1 MNLESLAIS
10 GQSERESNR
19 ASENNYADQIE
30 ALQEAFDDGGFE
42 DMMEQWNSFDESM
55 QGSIADTWPELIQA
69 MYEAQKA
76 SEDYADAQRK
86 AAEAGETLSENS
98 DEAKALERAYSRLGN
113 VMEDT
118 FDNASS
124 RYFRDT
130 AKSMQDLAKGTGK

>member
-1 MNLESLAIS
+1 
-10 GQSERESNR
+10 
-19 ASENNYADQIE
+19 
-30 ALQEAFDDGGFE
+30 
-42 DMMEQWNSFDESM
+42 
-55 QGSIADTWPELIQA
+55 

-130 AKSMQDLAKGTGK
+130 AQSMQDLAKGTGK